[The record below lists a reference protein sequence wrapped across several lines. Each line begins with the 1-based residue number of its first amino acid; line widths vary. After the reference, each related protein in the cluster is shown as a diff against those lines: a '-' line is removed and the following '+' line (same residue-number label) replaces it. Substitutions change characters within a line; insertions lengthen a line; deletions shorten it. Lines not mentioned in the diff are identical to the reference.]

1 VRPVA
6 ELTCEK
12 VLEEFESRSKR
23 FINYIANL
31 PLFDKLDKELYI
43 LQLCKSCLYYE
54 YNRLPKAMMRTRCP
68 RCGSRLVEASMKSR
82 SEYLAVCEKFVSLCK
97 TLVLELCR
105 DLPPPP
111 RRVERYRI
119 VDCQRLEI
127 LFDDSSYLVAYVDES
142 NLRVYLYLQ
151 DHGEVR

>member
-1 VRPVA
+1 M

-12 VLEEFESRSKR
+12 VLEEFEARSRR
-23 FINYIANL
+23 FMNYIANL
-31 PLFDKLDKELYI
+31 PLFDELDKELYI
-43 LQLCKSCLYYE
+43 LQLCTSCLYYE
-54 YNRLPKAMMRTRCP
+54 YNRLPKAVTRTWCP
-68 RCGSRLVEASMKSR
+68 RCGRRLVEASKKSR

-111 RRVERYRI
+111 RRVEHYRI

-127 LFDDSSYLVAYVDES
+127 LFDDSSYLAAYVDES
-142 NLRVYLYLQ
+142 NLRVYLYLRN
-151 DHGEVR
+151 HEGVR